1 MPSARRRASPS
12 GAPASD
18 TYWLRLVTFQ
28 AIPPINLFPRLD
40 EAVIT
45 GDGTY
50 VVPGAVPEIYP
61 GPIVMPLFGRHVS
74 TEGRATIMTWA
85 KDLGLLTGKTDFTG
99 GGGLPG
105 GITGQIELTVDGSHV
120 TLTGLP
126 GAQAANPVPGSPEAF
141 GEFWRRVA
149 SLPTTLGAEL
159 GPESPYVPPAYS
171 ILVGPAPVPETGMT
185 AQIMDWP
192 LDTPLATFGK
202 PVANGTMR
210 CGTVRGADADTLR
223 PSLEQANQI
232 TQWVQGPTTNAT
244 FGLTPRPLVPGEDR
258 CLEIFGPG

>member
-1 MPSARRRASPS
+1 MV
-12 GAPASD
+12 D
-18 TYWLRLVTFQ
+18 C
-28 AIPPINLFPRLD
+28 
-40 EAVIT
+40 
-45 GDGTY
+45 
-50 VVPGAVPEIYP
+50 
-61 GPIVMPLFGRHVS
+61 
-74 TEGRATIMTWA
+74 
-85 KDLGLLTGKTDFTG
+85 
-99 GGGLPG
+99 PG

-149 SLPTTLGAEL
+149 SLPTTLGTEL

-202 PVANGTMR
+202 PVANGTDALRHGSLEPTRTR
-210 CGTVRGADADTLR
+210 CGR
-223 PSLEQANQI
+223 PSSGRTRSPSGSRARRR
-232 TQWVQGPTTNAT
+232 
-244 FGLTPRPLVPGEDR
+244 TPPSA
-258 CLEIFGPG
+258 